1 MFLLLTLAKLKT
13 TKGNKLYSQPLKDKV
28 CGVSSTSQYQV
39 ESGEEKKEYCVLGI
53 ADHSMAM
60 RATLYAI
67 SKKANLADVRSVI
80 VMNYKHKTEPTEGII
95 ISLWRDLTSTS
106 RVGKCLCFT
115 DVVVTSFNEET
126 RRSDTSATKTVTGL
140 QEDTTPVEGGGGGE
154 LG

>member
-1 MFLLLTLAKLKT
+1 MLLTLAKLKT

-60 RATLYAI
+60 RA
-67 SKKANLADVRSVI
+67 
-80 VMNYKHKTEPTEGII
+80 
-95 ISLWRDLTSTS
+95 

-126 RRSDTSATKTVTGL
+126 RRSDTTATKTVTGL
-140 QEDTTPVEGGGGGE
+140 QEDTTPVEGGGRRGVGVRSTYRICNSTYHMN
-154 LG
+154 LNPKNHK